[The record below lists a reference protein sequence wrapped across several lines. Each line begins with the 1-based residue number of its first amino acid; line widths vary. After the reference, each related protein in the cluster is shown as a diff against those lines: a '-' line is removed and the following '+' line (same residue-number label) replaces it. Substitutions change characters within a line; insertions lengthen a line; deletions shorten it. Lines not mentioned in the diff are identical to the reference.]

1 MSLNIKNP
9 RTHEL
14 VRELA
19 RRTGQSQTSAVE
31 EAVARRLADLG
42 AGDDDVALLAA
53 QRLVADFRA
62 ELSPQDRV
70 RILAAQDDLY
80 DEAGLPQ

>member
-31 EAVARRLADLG
+31 EAVVRRLADLG